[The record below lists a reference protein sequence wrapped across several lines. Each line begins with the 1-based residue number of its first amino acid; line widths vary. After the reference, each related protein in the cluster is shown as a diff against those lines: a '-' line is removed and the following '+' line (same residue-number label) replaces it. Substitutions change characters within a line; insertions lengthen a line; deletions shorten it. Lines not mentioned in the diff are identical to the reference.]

1 MGGHSPFDR
10 TFAFAR
16 RPAAASLFALFVLPA
31 LACASDATREADA
44 NAETVAL
51 AGAESAA
58 TEGVGSGVDRFTIRP
73 PSYGPP
79 GETPGIPP
87 DAELEASG
95 AVIGEILIAN
105 QNIFN
110 LDDPKDDVKLF
121 RLANHLHGRTRK
133 GIITEQ
139 LLFHPGERYSHRLLD
154 ESERFLRAHRYFHD
168 AWS

>member
-58 TEGVGSGVDRFTIRP
+58 TEGVGSGVDRFAIRP

-79 GETPGIPP
+79 GETPGIPSE
-87 DAELEASG
+87 AELEASG
-95 AVIGEILIAN
+95 AVIGEILIDN

-121 RLANHLHGRTRK
+121 RLANHLQMQAREGD
-133 GIITEQ
+133 GEAQ
-139 LLFHPGERYSHRLLD
+139 LLETHRERYCP
-154 ESERFLRAHRYFHD
+154 
-168 AWS
+168 